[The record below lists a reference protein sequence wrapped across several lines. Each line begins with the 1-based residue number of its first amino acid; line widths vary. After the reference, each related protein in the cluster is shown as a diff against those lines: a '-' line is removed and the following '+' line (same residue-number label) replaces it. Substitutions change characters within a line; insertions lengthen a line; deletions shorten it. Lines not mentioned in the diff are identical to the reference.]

1 MTSQN
6 PDTES
11 TADYPREDRESH
23 QQDAYAV
30 ARWLRRVDED
40 GSLHSFFEPSL
51 NTEERRVA
59 ELEGWILGEI
69 SFASNFEDNGSY
81 N

>member
-1 MTSQN
+1 
-6 PDTES
+6 
-11 TADYPREDRESH
+11 
-23 QQDAYAV
+23 V

-59 ELEGWILGEI
+59 ELEGWILGVM
-69 SFASNFEDNGSY
+69 
-81 N
+81 